1 MAELNIVLVEPEIPQ
16 NTGNVARTCAV
27 TGAALHLVKPM
38 EDVLQRHH
46 RGDPAVLRSIP
57 ASMPTEDASMA
68 SKTLLFCMITAS
80 EQERSDPTAHNVRIA
95 RIHQRFVDF
104 LHRSVQKR
112 VPVVAHHAPR
122 HRRVQRRQQRRVQ
135 RLSRASLAA
144 ERLAEQSEEL
154 GERFGADFA
163 LLPMRKRPKKERA
176 RWNGRPAARP
186 AACCAR
192 GAAARAAAGGRR
204 RRSRCPSANR
214 RGTRR
219 RRGRSAAA
227 LRIVETGNPHASR
240 GRARARGAWL

>member
-1 MAELNIVLVEPEIPQ
+1 
-16 NTGNVARTCAV
+16 
-27 TGAALHLVKPM
+27 
-38 EDVLQRHH
+38 
-46 RGDPAVLRSIP
+46 
-57 ASMPTEDASMA
+57 MA

-135 RLSRASLAA
+135 RSVRASLAA

-219 RRGRSAAA
+219 RRQLHYGSWKRRTRTLLVGELEHAAHGFEA
-227 LRIVETGNPHASR
+227 ELAAVVGLGVHAVAQR
-240 GRARARGAWL
+240 EKTKQIPLEGLGEGRAGEDVLVERGHDAGILRTKQ